1 MAKVQCQHCQSYL
14 EDFLSV
20 CPYCKRK
27 ILAVTAIRFLGEG
40 LSEYLRIYV
49 KDSPQLAKKKTTL
62 YLKMCQR
69 FVCDSELAL
78 LNVRACSGSFD
89 HKTTEAIKDVI
100 GSHQQHMDNLNDF
113 LEIIGDEPL
122 LAPVAK
128 KIVNTSRRIDV
139 LLEAWQINNSPVS
152 STVSSAS

>member
-1 MAKVQCQHCQSYL
+1 MAKVLCQHCQNYL

-20 CPYCKRK
+20 CPYCKQK

-49 KDSPQLAKKKTTL
+49 KDSPQLAKKKTAL

-78 LNVRACSGSFD
+78 LNVRSFRGGFD
-89 HKTTEAIKDVI
+89 NKTTEAIKDVI
-100 GSHQQHMDNLNDF
+100 GSHKQHMENLNEF

-128 KIVNTSRRIDV
+128 KIINTSLRIDV
-139 LLEAWQINNSPVS
+139 LLEAWQINNSSVDPTTS
-152 STVSSAS
+152 